1 MDALRARSAGE
12 KGVIIRKTG
21 FMRGPIMR
29 RMASAL
35 LLSALA
41 LGATGC
47 QGASDDRTA
56 AASAPPGPAAVAD
69 AALDRPDGKGPDGGK
84 GPGGTRRAVWV
95 GDAVDLGGRAS
106 GEHLRMT
113 VRGYVDPA
121 VAVRKTKR
129 ASQPRPQPSD
139 GRRWIGADVALLNV
153 GGSLYDARRTT
164 AWVTDDEGKRYA
176 PLSTTVEEFT
186 TGIPLK
192 WNTLAVGEQSEG
204 WLVFDVPEEAHI
216 TRFHSTLG
224 KTTVT
229 WLLQHPPSR

>member
-1 MDALRARSAGE
+1 
-12 KGVIIRKTG
+12 
-21 FMRGPIMR
+21 MR

-47 QGASDDRTA
+47 QGASDDRTGA
-56 AASAPPGPAAVAD
+56 TSVPPGPAAVAD
-69 AALDRPDGKGPDGGK
+69 AALDRPDGRGPDGK
-84 GPGGTRRAVWV
+84 GPGGPPRAAWL

-113 VRGYVDPA
+113 AGGYVDPA
-121 VAVRKTKR
+121 VPVPKEK
-129 ASQPRPQPSD
+129 PSD
-139 GRRWIGADVALLNV
+139 GRRWIGVDVALLNV
-153 GGSLYDARRTT
+153 GGSRYDASRTT
-164 AWVTDDEGKRYA
+164 AWVTDDEGKRHTA
-176 PLSTTVEEFT
+176 ISTAVKEFT
-186 TGIPLK
+186 TGTLLK
-192 WNTLAVGEQSEG
+192 WNTLAVGEQLEG
-204 WLVFDVPEEAHI
+204 WLVFDVPEEARV